1 MKSVKK
7 SFRKTE
13 FALLIVGLLL
23 LFAMIFINIF
33 FLEENKAKLS
43 IENRHGDILQRGQ
56 YASEQQNSNESQALK
71 EAWQSI
77 NVSYVFGGYLLGFLA
92 FTISYELFFLL
103 EPNPK
108 TRKWGYLLLTNL
120 KLVIIGGLFY
130 YVRLTGI
137 PATSLVIGFIACETL
152 AVFVLLFNAYRSNN
166 ILKVSK
172 AKTDS
177 SN

>member
-1 MKSVKK
+1 MKNVKK

-13 FALLIVGLLL
+13 LALFIVGLLL
-23 LFAMIFINIF
+23 LLMS
-33 FLEENKAKLS
+33 FLTSALSQNKFMGSFEN
-43 IENRHGDILQRGQ
+43 HH
-56 YASEQQNSNESQALK
+56 SETTSNTSLRAVEDCMVR
-71 EAWQSI
+71 WQSSNY
-77 NVSYVFGGYLLGFLA
+77 NVFLLGYLFGFLA
-92 FTISYELFFLL
+92 FTLSYEVFFLL

-108 TRKWGYLLLTNL
+108 LRKWGYILLTNL

-166 ILKVSK
+166 LLKVSK

-177 SN
+177 SD

>member
-13 FALLIVGLLL
+13 LALLLIGLVVAILFYLL
-23 LFAMIFINIF
+23 SSTSGAPYFKYYL
-33 FLEENKAKLS
+33 L
-43 IENRHGDILQRGQ
+43 
-56 YASEQQNSNESQALK
+56 
-71 EAWQSI
+71 
-77 NVSYVFGGYLLGFLA
+77 GYLLGFLA

-103 EPNPK
+103 ENNKK
-108 TRKWGYLLLTNL
+108 TRKWGYLLLTNF

-166 ILKVSK
+166 PLKVSK
-172 AKTDS
+172 IETDS
-177 SN
+177 SD

>member
-13 FALLIVGLLL
+13 LTLLVVGLLVHIVGWITTVL
-23 LFAMIFINIF
+23 SEPRNDVYISLTDSGLKYLTLGYF
-33 FLEENKAKLS
+33 FC
-43 IENRHGDILQRGQ
+43 
-56 YASEQQNSNESQALK
+56 
-71 EAWQSI
+71 
-77 NVSYVFGGYLLGFLA
+77 FLA

-108 TRKWGYLLLTNL
+108 TRKWGYLLLTNF

-137 PATSLVIGFIACETL
+137 PATGLVIGFIVCETL
-152 AVFVLLFNAYRSNN
+152 AVFVLLINAYRSKN
-166 ILKVSK
+166 LFKASK
-172 AKTDS
+172 IKTDS
-177 SN
+177 GD